1 MGIMDR
7 NTQADKAE
15 VMPKVA
21 VMEDVKPIEVAQMEI

>member
-1 MGIMDR
+1 MGIIDR

-15 VMPKVA
+15 VMQKVA